1 MPQCAICGAD
11 LPSPGSRCDYDV
23 PLDRA
28 PGIGDPEAIVKGRES
43 HASHEVHIARWRV
56 HHPDEKGASPAVMAW
71 ARERLLREG
80 HVVPPA

>member
-1 MPQCAICGAD
+1 MPLCPTCGAP
-11 LPSPGSRCDYDV
+11 LSSPGAGCDYDV
-23 PLDRA
+23 PLERA
-28 PGIGDPEAIVKGRES
+28 PGIADPEAISAGRES

-71 ARERLLREG
+71 ARDRLRREG

>member
-1 MPQCAICGAD
+1 MSLCSICGAS
-11 LPSPGSRCDYDV
+11 LPSPGVRCDYDV
-23 PLDRA
+23 PVERA

-43 HASHEVHIARWRV
+43 HGSHEVHIARWRV
-56 HHPDEKGASPAVMAW
+56 HHPDEKGATAKVMAW

>member
-1 MPQCAICGAD
+1 MDLCPICG
-11 LPSPGSRCDYDV
+11 SPLSASGARCAYDV

-28 PGIGDPEAIVKGRES
+28 PGIGDLDAISGGRES

-56 HHPDEKGASPAVMAW
+56 HHPDEKGTSPAVMAW

-80 HVVPPA
+80 HRVPPA